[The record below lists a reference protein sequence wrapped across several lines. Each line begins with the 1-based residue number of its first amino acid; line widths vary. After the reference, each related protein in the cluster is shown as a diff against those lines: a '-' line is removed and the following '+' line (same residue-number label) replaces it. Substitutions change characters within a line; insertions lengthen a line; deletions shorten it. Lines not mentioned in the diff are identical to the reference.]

1 MSWLSNR
8 RDDKPFGGLIG
19 VRFYCFEPIRP
30 DAPVVAPDASRV
42 RPDELWCSLLS
53 QLRSGLRGRLHELQ
67 VPLRNEF
74 LSWSQARDH
83 VLRLAN
89 QLGSER
95 GQKFV
100 IVIDG
105 IDHAA
110 RAVQT
115 MPQQIAQFFASLPGP
130 DDLKGKAIRL
140 LIAGQPPEHYRDAY
154 PTWLTGNH
162 PSVRRIDL
170 PRLNTADVRALYLA
184 SIIALPAEQIDAAIR
199 VIEDNAQGNTLAT
212 VFAIAEA
219 ESTSTL
225 VALQKQLSDR
235 RLADGLESY
244 YSQIWNHML
253 RSAGD
258 FAAGLDS
265 CLAGSISMARR
276 GVPAEL
282 LATAFSDWNRPIPW
296 WEALLQSL
304 GPLLTQGNYGFRVR
318 HNDVRVF
325 LSARF
330 AGCTVEQRRNVA
342 SCLANYYEKTSD
354 DRLTAH
360 LQLID
365 LLELAGRA
373 SEAASVFTVDWVL
386 EAATL
391 GIDTDK
397 LSAEACTAVCGL
409 PKLRRWNLVVS
420 VACAIQTFDRLSDAG
435 EFSDHDL
442 PIELSLPP
450 FLPSEAGIRPL
461 ALWKMDDLQGL
472 TSDVAKLVLCGE
484 LSRAMALLQRWL
496 NGVTLGQLIGLLPVT
511 DADRMGNA
519 EDAKTLGQTAQQ
531 VFKELGR
538 LCGTLSWRLPIGDC
552 RSDIRVQARFA
563 FERGFVDSINANT
576 NASSLRELFALY
588 KPKYIGNWEETLQ
601 RLVTLGR
608 WELVREALGA
618 LSPAREKL
626 APTFLAETTWWAIR
640 SKAAED
646 DSEWLRPLELPKFG
660 LVSPKQHLDLDEAGK
675 RRIAALLN
683 VARSIGYRRADLDPG
698 DTGTLVFQAF
708 VTHESDNEYESQIAL
723 LFRTAA
729 QLGRLTAAE
738 QQHGYSSVVQV
749 VTAERVGEILNAL
762 WRPSSNRSW
771 RFGHFAKAAELAAE
785 LSEFCARIGGAFHA
799 VALRAAIPYAES
811 FPIDCRMNGI
821 WATVARGGNPELLQQ
836 WVRHWLG
843 EQGAVW
849 HLSRAE
855 VHSVV
860 RSLVRL
866 GIPIGETELI
876 DAAEKRLLWL
886 PFGYRDRKEYG
897 FGQVFEWFEL
907 LSKLQPAIWRE
918 MGWKLWCLCKECET
932 QGGDNRYNS
941 EILNAISAAAIRC
954 DADDWWKLIS
964 PTLSNLDQID
974 WHNEV
979 RARLVD
985 GAAIALRAENSI
997 NTEEMLTIWC
1007 IATSLSFWTDKNDNS
1022 SLNILHDAIIQQ
1034 AEEIG
1039 QVEWVRSRLKNVS
1052 QRSFADSVVDEPDSN
1067 AESVCEPTIAPL
1079 AETLGRIERGETIRV
1094 TEAADAIAQILC
1106 GAQPDQP
1113 RIVAT
1118 ILCSIGACSDYSSD
1132 WSFIQDL
1139 GEDSVARIA
1148 RSVNDSALWNLIE
1161 ALTRDLKHA
1170 SSWIEGM
1177 QKNLLLVA
1185 RLRAAERGLNELSEG
1200 LSIQIETHARWA
1212 FGNSNGIEVEWPA
1225 LASSPGPAPTKL
1237 LNR

>member
-1 MSWLSNR
+1 MTILATYCRHPLAGTLSLHGQHVPHGDNCDIGIANCWTRRPLLVRVVRWPDGEVVELFDSGGDVETVAFQVKGINGWDDVIVSLRGGRHRCYQIKHTRVENTLTFGDLVQHNESGVSLLSSLFDCWRTAGLNDDKTECILYTNREDGTSWSTTSYGIRRPPLLDFSKWLRTSVDAANSLAALKPPKPFQAAWSEWTSELKGGSDVEKFAFMQALTIKAKQDDLIGLEDRIRAKLAFTFGIDIKNTAALFNSLCAALRKWTTGHSAVTVEDLCAELTIEASPKDLAPPPPPPAPFFQTRIPVADELEQLLRSQASEPILFLTGHPGAGKTSVVSWLSNR

-576 NASSLRELFALY
+576 NASSLRELFALS
-588 KPKYIGNWEETLQ
+588 
-601 RLVTLGR
+601 
-608 WELVREALGA
+608 A
-618 LSPAREKL
+618 LSGSR
-626 APTFLAETTWWAIR
+626 
-640 SKAAED
+640 
-646 DSEWLRPLELPKFG
+646 DS
-660 LVSPKQHLDLDEAGK
+660 
-675 RRIAALLN
+675 
-683 VARSIGYRRADLDPG
+683 
-698 DTGTLVFQAF
+698 TG
-708 VTHESDNEYESQIAL
+708 
-723 LFRTAA
+723 
-729 QLGRLTAAE
+729 
-738 QQHGYSSVVQV
+738 
-749 VTAERVGEILNAL
+749 
-762 WRPSSNRSW
+762 
-771 RFGHFAKAAELAAE
+771 RF
-785 LSEFCARIGGAFHA
+785 
-799 VALRAAIPYAES
+799 
-811 FPIDCRMNGI
+811 
-821 WATVARGGNPELLQQ
+821 
-836 WVRHWLG
+836 
-843 EQGAVW
+843 
-849 HLSRAE
+849 
-855 VHSVV
+855 
-860 RSLVRL
+860 
-866 GIPIGETELI
+866 
-876 DAAEKRLLWL
+876 
-886 PFGYRDRKEYG
+886 
-897 FGQVFEWFEL
+897 
-907 LSKLQPAIWRE
+907 
-918 MGWKLWCLCKECET
+918 
-932 QGGDNRYNS
+932 
-941 EILNAISAAAIRC
+941 
-954 DADDWWKLIS
+954 
-964 PTLSNLDQID
+964 
-974 WHNEV
+974 
-979 RARLVD
+979 
-985 GAAIALRAENSI
+985 
-997 NTEEMLTIWC
+997 
-1007 IATSLSFWTDKNDNS
+1007 
-1022 SLNILHDAIIQQ
+1022 
-1034 AEEIG
+1034 
-1039 QVEWVRSRLKNVS
+1039 
-1052 QRSFADSVVDEPDSN
+1052 
-1067 AESVCEPTIAPL
+1067 
-1079 AETLGRIERGETIRV
+1079 
-1094 TEAADAIAQILC
+1094 
-1106 GAQPDQP
+1106 
-1113 RIVAT
+1113 
-1118 ILCSIGACSDYSSD
+1118 
-1132 WSFIQDL
+1132 
-1139 GEDSVARIA
+1139 
-1148 RSVNDSALWNLIE
+1148 
-1161 ALTRDLKHA
+1161 
-1170 SSWIEGM
+1170 
-1177 QKNLLLVA
+1177 
-1185 RLRAAERGLNELSEG
+1185 
-1200 LSIQIETHARWA
+1200 
-1212 FGNSNGIEVEWPA
+1212 
-1225 LASSPGPAPTKL
+1225 
-1237 LNR
+1237 